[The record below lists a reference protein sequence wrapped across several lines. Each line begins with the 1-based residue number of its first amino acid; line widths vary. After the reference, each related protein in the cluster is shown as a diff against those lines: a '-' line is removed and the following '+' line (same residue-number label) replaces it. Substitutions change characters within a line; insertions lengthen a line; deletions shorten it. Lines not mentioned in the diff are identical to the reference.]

1 MPICPSQGW
10 LAQRIVASAF
20 ARPTRRRADAASKQ
34 PRQRDTRKRR
44 RISAKAPCIE
54 RAQREGR
61 SSRMTERGTSGSTSN
76 PPAGANVT
84 AGAMTVDVED
94 YFQVAA
100 LSQQIRREDW
110 DSHPC
115 RVERNVDRILGLF
128 SKSWGIGRA

>member
-1 MPICPSQGW
+1 MSSTF
-10 LAQRIVASAF
+10 V
-20 ARPTRRRADAASKQ
+20 RPTRRRADAASKQ
-34 PRQRDTRKRR
+34 PRQRETRKRR

-94 YFQVAA
+94 YFKLAA
-100 LSQQIRREDW
+100 LSQQIRRAAL
-110 DSHPC
+110 SHHPSPLDGH
-115 RVERNVDRILGLF
+115 VDTPHGP
-128 SKSWGIGRA
+128 

>member
-34 PRQRDTRKRR
+34 PRQRATRKRR

-76 PPAGANVT
+76 PPEGAKVT
-84 AGAMTVDVED
+84 AGAMNVDVED
-94 YFQVAA
+94 CFQE
-100 LSQQIRREDW
+100 IERE
-110 DSHPC
+110 SSRE
-115 RVERNVDRILGLF
+115 RVGKDG
-128 SKSWGIGRA
+128 